1 MSGVLPSGVVEALF
15 IVGIIGGIFGLI
27 GGFLGSKHNL
37 IGAILLGIIGGVSA
51 AAIARIAGADPIM
64 SVGEDFSAIYA
75 GAGGLILGFAVG
87 RSTA

>member
-1 MSGVLPSGVVEALF
+1 MTDALPSGVIEALF
-15 IVGIIGGIFGLI
+15 IVAIIGGIFGLI

-37 IGAILLGIIGGVSA
+37 IGAILLGVIGGLSA
-51 AAIARIAGADPIM
+51 SAIARIAGADPIM

-75 GAGGLILGFAVG
+75 GIGGLVLGFAVG